1 VAFPADPFAQGLPPL
16 SPVTG
21 GSPTPG
27 APGGYGGY
35 AAGSPTTGGYG
46 MGSPTQGAPGGYGQV
61 PQGVPGV
68 AIAVVDADQTIR
80 SRLAMQLGEAAAAF
94 PSIESLAEH
103 LTGTP
108 VVVVLGPSC
117 AVGTELAL
125 AERLVQT
132 RLEVG
137 AILVAT
143 ELSTVLLQQ
152 ALRAGVKDVL
162 AIPVDTGQLTSTVQR
177 VAEGLASAP
186 RFDAGSGFD
195 GVAGGGGGG
204 GGGGGEQGRVVTV
217 FSTKGGA
224 GKSVIASN
232 VAVRLAQRS
241 DRPVCLVDADLQF
254 GDIAVMLKLT
264 PQHTIVD
271 AVSSIERLDAPLMQS
286 LLITH
291 QPSGLLV
298 LPAPLEPAFADQ
310 IGGAEMVRIIEVLRS
325 VCSHV
330 VVDTSTA
337 FNDVVLGLIEV
348 SDDVLLVSGMDIPNV
363 KNVKIGLQTLRLLN
377 TPMSK
382 LRLVLNR
389 SNSKVKLDVSE
400 VEKTLQIKADALIP
414 SDIVVPQAVN
424 KGAPVVLTSPKTA
437 VAKALDDLAVSLLP
451 VPDRSYG
458 GQ

>member
-1 VAFPADPFAQGLPPL
+1 MAFPADPFAEGLPPL
-16 SPVTG
+16 APVQG
-21 GSPTPG
+21 
-27 APGGYGGY
+27 
-35 AAGSPTTGGYG
+35 GSPTTGPVGGYAIGSPAAPGYG
-46 MGSPTQGAPGGYGQV
+46 GSPTTSYGQQGYGQAQ
-61 PQGVPGV
+61 QGVAGV
-68 AIAVVDADQTIR
+68 AIAVVDADQTTR
-80 SRLAMQLGEAAAAF
+80 SRLAMQLGDQAAAF
-94 PSIESLAEH
+94 PTIESLAEH
-103 LTGTP
+103 LTGAP

-117 AVGTELAL
+117 AAGTELVIV
-125 AERLVQT
+125 ERLTQS
-132 RLEVG
+132 RPEVG
-137 AILVAT
+137 AVLVAM

-177 VAEGLASAP
+177 VAEGLAAAP
-186 RFDAGSGFD
+186 RFADGGFETTGGAGES
-195 GVAGGGGGG
+195 
-204 GGGGGEQGRVVTV
+204 GRVVTV

-271 AVSSIERLDAPLMQS
+271 AVSAIDRLDSAMIQS

-325 VCSHV
+325 FCSHV

-337 FNDVVLGLIEV
+337 FNDVVLGLIEQ

-377 TPMSK
+377 TPMAK

-437 VAKALDDLAVSLLP
+437 VAKALDDLATSLLP

>member
-1 VAFPADPFAQGLPPL
+1 MAFPADPFSQDLPPL
-16 SPVTG
+16 GTMPG
-21 GSPTPG
+21 ASPTPS
-27 APGGYGGY
+27 AP
-35 AAGSPTTGGYG
+35 GGYG
-46 MGSPTQGAPGGYGQV
+46 MGSPTMGGHGGSPSASGGAPV
-61 PQGVPGV
+61 PATPSSSQV

-80 SRLAMQLGEAAAAF
+80 SRLAMQLGESAAAF
-94 PSIESLAEH
+94 PTIESLAEH
-103 LTGTP
+103 LNGSP

-117 AVGTELAL
+117 AVGTELAI
-125 AERLVQT
+125 AERLVQS
-132 RLEVG
+132 RPEVG
-137 AILVAT
+137 AILVAM

-162 AIPVDTGQLTSTVQR
+162 AIPVDTGQLTSTVER
-177 VAEGLASAP
+177 VAASLAAAP
-186 RFDAGSGFD
+186 RFAEPVGTD
-195 GVAGGGGGG
+195 GGGPQ
-204 GGGGGEQGRVVTV
+204 ELGRVVTV

-271 AVSSIERLDAPLMQS
+271 AVSAIDRLDAAMVQS

-310 IGGAEMVRIIEVLRS
+310 IGGAEMSRVIEVLRS
-325 VCSHV
+325 FCSHV
-330 VVDTSTA
+330 VIDTSTA
-337 FNDVVLGLIEV
+337 FNDVVLGLIEQ

-377 TPMSK
+377 TPMAK

-424 KGAPVVLTSPKTA
+424 KGAPVVLASPKTA

-451 VPDRSYG
+451 VPERSYG

>member
-1 VAFPADPFAQGLPPL
+1 MAFPADPFAQGLPPL
-16 SPVTG
+16 SPNLG

-27 APGGYGGY
+27 APGGYG
-35 AAGSPTTGGYG
+35 AGSPTTAGYG
-46 MGSPTQGAPGGYGQV
+46 MGSPTAGAVGGYGAA

-68 AIAVVDADQTIR
+68 AIAVVDTDQTVR

-94 PSIESLAEH
+94 PTIESLAEH

-125 AERLVQT
+125 AERLVQS
-132 RLEVG
+132 RPEVG

-177 VAEGLASAP
+177 VAEGLAAAP
-186 RFDAGSGFD
+186 RFDAGG
-195 GVAGGGGGG
+195 GVEVAGGEPG
-204 GGGGGEQGRVVTV
+204 QHGRVITV

-271 AVSSIERLDAPLMQS
+271 AVSSIDRLDAAMIQS

-337 FNDVVLGLIEV
+337 FNDVVLGLIEM

-363 KNVKIGLQTLRLLN
+363 KNVKIGLQTMRLLN

-437 VAKALDDLAVSLLP
+437 VSKALDDLAVSLLP